1 MNPFTWTKI
10 TAAVGYIQ
18 LSGCN
23 EDKIPQ
29 TFSPL
34 YISMFSI
41 KQVRAE
47 AETYTVQPRLSCSN
61 MPEPR
66 SRQPEKGRPTG
77 ITTGLIA
84 NGCVM
89 GNVQAVVIRS

>member
-18 LSGCN
+18 LSRCN

-41 KQVRAE
+41 RSKFVQKLRRTQSSHGCLAVICRSLDRGSRGKVVQQVLL
-47 AETYTVQPRLSCSN
+47 Q
-61 MPEPR
+61 
-66 SRQPEKGRPTG
+66 G
-77 ITTGLIA
+77 
-84 NGCVM
+84 
-89 GNVQAVVIRS
+89 